1 MDLLVANY
9 DDNTVILM
17 FGINGQFSANFDVI
31 AVGLKP
37 TYIVS
42 GDFNQ
47 DGHIDWAVTNSGDNA
62 VGVALGL
69 GFGFFGKQLIYSVGS
84 NP

>member
-1 MDLLVANY
+1 
-9 DDNTVILM
+9 
-17 FGINGQFSANFDVI
+17 
-31 AVGLKP
+31 
-37 TYIVS
+37 
-42 GDFNQ
+42 Q

-84 NP
+84 NPIAMTCQDFNSDGQLDLIVVNYGNNSIGVLLGNTDGTFQSQ